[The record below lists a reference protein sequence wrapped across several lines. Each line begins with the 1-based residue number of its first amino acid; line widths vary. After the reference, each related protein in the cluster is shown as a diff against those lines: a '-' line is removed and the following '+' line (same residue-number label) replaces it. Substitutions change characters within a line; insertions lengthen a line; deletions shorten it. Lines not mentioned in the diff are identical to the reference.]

1 MIGLD
6 FVKHVDKDWKKHITY
21 ADGTPYSEDYCP
33 LSSGKCRR
41 DDCVFWDDSIQACG
55 YLSNYSRKIS
65 IPNRFPGLPQ
75 TLIKPR

>member
-33 LSSGKCRR
+33 LSSGKCRQ
-41 DDCVFWDDSIQACG
+41 DDCVFWDDSIKACG
-55 YLSNYSRKIS
+55 YLSNHTRNP
-65 IPNRFPGLPQ
+65 IPNRLPGLPQ